1 MSIGSFDMTT
11 VKNNGSIRTTWFGG
25 TLYFVSFMG
34 RYACGRPETC

>member
-1 MSIGSFDMTT
+1 MTT

-34 RYACGRPETC
+34 RYACGGRRLADMNP